1 MLLKPEETR
10 LVTDISGEYAH
21 NRLYVE
27 TLLWKIPPGTT
38 SITIG
43 EKRAMQVNEYQK
55 DPARVGLAEP
65 RCRILIADRLTACT
79 QSIEYMLSNSKQRC
93 I

>member
-1 MLLKPEETR
+1 M
-10 LVTDISGEYAH
+10 TDISGEYAH

-55 DPARVGLAEP
+55 DSARIGLAEP
-65 RCRILIADRLTACT
+65 RCRILIADAVGLGKT
-79 QSIEYMLSNSKQRC
+79 IEAGILCQPDEYA
-93 I
+93 